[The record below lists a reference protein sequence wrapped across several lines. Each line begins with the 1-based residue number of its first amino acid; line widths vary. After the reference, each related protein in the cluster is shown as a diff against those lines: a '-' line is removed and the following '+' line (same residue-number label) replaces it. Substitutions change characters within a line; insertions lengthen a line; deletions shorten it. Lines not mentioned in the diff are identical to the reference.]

1 MTTPSIEELARE
13 LEALRFDRFDLDVA
27 WRLGCLVR
35 EMAEAEALPVR
46 IELSVGETVL
56 FATALPGTSPDN
68 ADWIRRKRNAVM
80 RFHRSSLALRLE
92 CEAKGTT
99 LGARFGLDERDF
111 VASGGG
117 VPIAT
122 EATGVIGAAVV
133 SGLPDVEDHRLMIR
147 AMMMLIEEQRGA
159 ASSA

>member
-1 MTTPSIEELARE
+1 MTTPSLEELARE
-13 LEALRFDRFDLDVA
+13 LEELRFDRFDLDVA

-35 EMAEAEALPVR
+35 EIAHADALPVR
-46 IELSVGETVL
+46 MELSVAGNVL

-68 ADWIRRKRNAVM
+68 AEWIRRKRNTVM

-99 LGARFGLDERDF
+99 LGARFGLDDKDF

-122 EATGVIGAAVV
+122 RATGVIGAAVV
-133 SGLPDVEDHRLMIR
+133 SGLPDVEDHQLMVLAIR
-147 AMMMLIEEQRGA
+147 ALHSE
-159 ASSA
+159 

>member
-1 MTTPSIEELARE
+1 MTTPSLEELACE
-13 LEALRFDRFDLDVA
+13 LEELPFDRFDLGLA

-35 EMAEAEALPVR
+35 EIAFADALPVR
-46 IELSVGETVL
+46 IEINVAGNVL

-68 ADWIRRKRNAVM
+68 TEWIRRKRNTVM

-99 LGARFGLDERDF
+99 LGARFGLDDRDF

-117 VPIAT
+117 LPLAMQ
-122 EATGVIGAAVV
+122 ATGVIGAAVV
-133 SGLPDVEDHRLMIR
+133 SGLPDVEDHRLMVR
-147 AMMMLIEEQRGA
+147 AMRALRAEA
-159 ASSA
+159 AANVPR

>member
-1 MTTPSIEELARE
+1 MTTPSLEELARE
-13 LEALRFDRFDLDVA
+13 LEELRFDRFDLNVA

-35 EMAEAEALPVR
+35 EMADADALPVR
-46 IELSVGETVL
+46 IELSVGGNVV
-56 FATALPGTSPDN
+56 FATALPGTTPDN
-68 ADWIRRKRNAVM
+68 AEWIRRKRNAVM

-99 LGARFGLDERDF
+99 LGARFGLDDREF

-122 EATGVIGAAVV
+122 EASGVIGAAVV
-133 SGLPDVEDHRLMIR
+133 SGLPDVQDHRLMVR
-147 AMMMLIEEQRGA
+147 AMRTLLAERRGQA
-159 ASSA
+159 PV